1 MFKLQNLCLGFFII
15 FYQLLWSDND
25 NWNDKIT
32 YKEIIQKAQQGL
44 PYYQGLLGIYL
55 RSGEGGSVIN
65 TDLSAKWSEAADSK
79 GHPFGAYNL
88 ANLAML
94 EGDLEKATNLYQ
106 DAAFKLQRL
115 ASDGDPVALYCMGEI
130 DFQVIPTNVQ
140 RALDLFKRS
149 AEKGF
154 PQAKATI
161 GALYL
166 RGLPNLL
173 DRNAEEG
180 IRLLSEAVQAKSLTA
195 RFNLGMAYYNGDGVE
210 KDAYKASQWLRMA
223 VKQNFSEAQ
232 YALGLLL
239 IEGAKGVTKNTVE
252 GIQLLKDASKQNHQF
267 AMQYLRKRGENINHT
282 HNSTG
287 DFVPGSTKHINIPD
301 DLTRLKLARKY
312 FTGIGEE
319 KNYQKAYELFL
330 PLASS
335 GNGEAARFVGL
346 MNLSGKGTDKN
357 LDLAKEWL
365 SVAAQK
371 GDKTAQK
378 LLDTYSNLFKK

>member
-252 GIQLLKDASKQNHQF
+252 GIRLLKDASKQNHQF
-267 AMQYLRKRGENINHT
+267 ALQYLRK
-282 HNSTG
+282 
-287 DFVPGSTKHINIPD
+287 
-301 DLTRLKLARKY
+301 
-312 FTGIGEE
+312 EE
-319 KNYQKAYELFL
+319 KI
-330 PLASS
+330 
-335 GNGEAARFVGL
+335 
-346 MNLSGKGTDKN
+346 
-357 LDLAKEWL
+357 
-365 SVAAQK
+365 
-371 GDKTAQK
+371 
-378 LLDTYSNLFKK
+378 